1 MTGDHVGRWNQSFL
15 EEPRDYRFGHHA
27 GADEG
32 DAHVGQGIRVG
43 ERVVLSRVGEIGHVH
58 PPLVALCHHCTEGS
72 RTATH
77 RRRPRTTYV
86 RKRVTVPNRLAAE
99 TSPYLLQHAENPVDW
114 YPWGEE
120 ALARAREEDKPIL
133 VSVGYSA
140 CHWCHVMEH
149 ESFEN
154 EEIAA
159 TMNDLFVNIK
169 VDREERPDLDSLY
182 MSAVQSMTGH
192 GGWPLNVF
200 LTPDGTPFYGGT
212 YFLPD
217 DRMGMPGF
225 PKVLEAV
232 SSAFQERREEVEEN
246 AQQIRDLLRR
256 ATQALP
262 KPGDLTPEVLT
273 EAAEQLAQ
281 SFDARNGGFGGAPK
295 FPQPAALE
303 FLLRQDKRGG
313 GQREAIMV
321 QRTLDRM
328 ASGGIYDHIGGGFHR
343 YAVDAVWLVPHFEKM
358 LYDNAQL
365 ASAYLAGFQAYGDDR
380 YRRVAEETLDF
391 VARELTHP
399 EGGFFATLDADTAG
413 HEGLFYTWTSDELD
427 EARGEQDT
435 PIATLWFNV
444 EPGGNFEGR
453 TVLATPRTPADVADR
468 LGIAESVL
476 IESLGRIKGRLL
488 EVREHRERPG
498 RDEKVITSW
507 NGLMLRAFA
516 DGSRILDRHD
526 SRDIAVR
533 NAEFVLEHLQRDG
546 RLLRSWKAGDARIGG
561 FLEDY
566 AFFIDGLLALY
577 RATLEIR
584 WLDEAIRLADL
595 VVAEFSDPDGPGF
608 YDTNSSHETPVAR
621 PRDLQDGAIPSGNS
635 VAADVLL
642 RLGAMTGNDDYSGRA
657 SELLRTMTSTMRE
670 HPLATGRYLGA
681 ADFYL
686 GPVKEVALA
695 GERDSSEL
703 QALLDAIYDRFEPNV
718 IAGYVDPNRGD
729 LTDRLPFLQDRP
741 PRDGQAT
748 AYICEHFACLPPVH
762 EPDALMRQLTEGT
775 GISWRDF

>member
-1 MTGDHVGRWNQSFL
+1 VS
-15 EEPRDYRFGHHA
+15 
-27 GADEG
+27 
-32 DAHVGQGIRVG
+32 
-43 ERVVLSRVGEIGHVH
+43 
-58 PPLVALCHHCTEGS
+58 
-72 RTATH
+72 
-77 RRRPRTTYV
+77 
-86 RKRVTVPNRLAAE
+86 NRLAAE

-120 ALARAREEDKPIL
+120 ALAKARKEDKPIL

-154 EEIAA
+154 AEIAA

-212 YFLPD
+212 YFPPD

-232 SSAFQERREEVEEN
+232 ASAFRERREEVEEN
-246 AQQIRDLLRR
+246 AQQIRELLRR
-256 ATQALP
+256 ATKELP
-262 KPGDLTPEVLT
+262 KPDELTPEVLA
-273 EAAEQLAQ
+273 EASEQLGQ

-328 ASGGIYDHIGGGFHR
+328 ASGGIYDQIGGGFHR

-365 ASAYLAGFQAYGDDR
+365 ASVYLAGYQAYDDDR
-380 YRRVAEETLDF
+380 YRQVAEETLDF
-391 VARELTHP
+391 VKRELTDP
-399 EGGFFATLDADTAG
+399 DGGFYATLDADTAG
-413 HEGLFYTWTSDELD
+413 HEGLFYTWTAAELD
-427 EARGEQDT
+427 EVLGEDAAVAR
-435 PIATLWFNV
+435 LWFNV
-444 EPGGNFEGR
+444 EPDGNFEGR
-453 TVLATPRTPADVADR
+453 TVLATPRTAADVADR
-468 LGIAESVL
+468 LGIIETALTESVT
-476 IESLGRIKGRLL
+476 RIKRRLL
-488 EVREHRERPG
+488 EVREERERPG
-498 RDEKVITSW
+498 RDEKVITGW

-516 DGSRILDRHD
+516 DGSRILE
-526 SRDIAVR
+526 RDDFREVAVR
-533 NAEFVLEHLQRDG
+533 NAEFVLKRLQRDG
-546 RLLRSWKAGDARIGG
+546 RLLRSWKDGDARIGG

-577 RATLEIR
+577 RATLDAR
-584 WLDEAIRLADL
+584 WLDEAIRLANL
-595 VVAEFSDPDGPGF
+595 MVAEFGDPDGPGF
-608 YDTNSSHETPVAR
+608 YDTSSSHETPVAR
-621 PRDLQDGAIPSGNS
+621 PRDLHDGATPAGNS

-657 SELLRTMTSTMRE
+657 SELLRTMASTMRE
-670 HPLATGRYLGA
+670 HPLATGRYLSA

-695 GERDSSEL
+695 GDRDSPEL
-703 QALLDAIYDRFEPNV
+703 KALVDALYDGFQPNV
-718 IAGYVDPNRGD
+718 IAGYVDQDRGD
-729 LTDRLPFLQDRP
+729 LAERLPFLQDRP
-741 PRDGQAT
+741 PREGRAT
-748 AYICEHFACLPPVH
+748 AYVCEHFACLPPVH
-762 EPDALMRQLTEGT
+762 DPEALLRQLAEGT

>member
-1 MTGDHVGRWNQSFL
+1 MS
-15 EEPRDYRFGHHA
+15 
-27 GADEG
+27 
-32 DAHVGQGIRVG
+32 
-43 ERVVLSRVGEIGHVH
+43 
-58 PPLVALCHHCTEGS
+58 
-72 RTATH
+72 
-77 RRRPRTTYV
+77 
-86 RKRVTVPNRLAAE
+86 NRLAAE

-114 YPWGEE
+114 YPWGDE
-120 ALARAREEDKPIL
+120 ALAKAREEDKPIL

-154 EEIAA
+154 AEIAA

-212 YFLPD
+212 YFPPD

-232 SSAFQERREEVEEN
+232 ASAFRERREEVEEN

-256 ATQALP
+256 ATKELP
-262 KPGDLTPEVLT
+262 KPDELTPEVL
-273 EAAEQLAQ
+273 AVASEQLAR

-295 FPQPAALE
+295 FPQPAAVE

-313 GQREAIMV
+313 GQREAITV

-328 ASGGIYDHIGGGFHR
+328 ASGGIYDQIGGGFHR

-365 ASAYLAGFQAYGDDR
+365 ASVYLAGYQAYGDER
-380 YRRVAEETLDF
+380 YREVAEETLDF
-391 VARELTHP
+391 VKRELTDP
-399 EGGFFATLDADTAG
+399 DGGFYATLDADTGG
-413 HEGLFYTWTSDELD
+413 HEGLFYTWTTAELD
-427 EARGEQDT
+427 EVLGDDA
-435 PIATLWFNV
+435 AVAKLWFNV
-444 EPGGNFEGR
+444 EPEGNFEGR
-453 TVLATPRTPADVADR
+453 TVLAAPRTAADVADR
-468 LGIAESVL
+468 LGITETALTESVA
-476 IESLGRIKGRLL
+476 GIKRRLL
-488 EVREHRERPG
+488 ELREERERPG
-498 RDEKVITSW
+498 RDEKVITGW

-516 DGSRILDRHD
+516 DGSRVLE
-526 SRDIAVR
+526 RDDFREVAVR
-533 NAEFVLEHLQRDG
+533 NAEFVLERLQRDG
-546 RLLRSWKAGDARIGG
+546 RLLRSWKDGDARIGG

-577 RATLEIR
+577 RATLDAR
-584 WLDEAIRLADL
+584 WLDEAIRLTDLMVAD
-595 VVAEFSDPDGPGF
+595 FGDPDGPGF
-608 YDTNSSHETPVAR
+608 YDTSSSHETPVAR
-621 PRDLQDGAIPSGNS
+621 PRDLHDGATPSGNS

-657 SELLRTMTSTMRE
+657 SELLRTMASTMRE
-670 HPLATGRYLGA
+670 HPLATGRYLSA

-695 GERDSSEL
+695 GDRDSPEL
-703 QALLDAIYDRFEPNV
+703 QALVDALYDGFQPNV
-718 IAGYVDPNRGD
+718 IAGYVDQDRGD
-729 LTDRLPFLQDRP
+729 LAERLPFLQDRP
-741 PRDGQAT
+741 PREGRAT
-748 AYICEHFACLPPVH
+748 AYVCEHFACLPPVH
-762 EPDALMRQLTEGT
+762 DPEALLRQLTEGT
-775 GISWRDF
+775 GINWRDF

>member
-1 MTGDHVGRWNQSFL
+1 MS
-15 EEPRDYRFGHHA
+15 
-27 GADEG
+27 
-32 DAHVGQGIRVG
+32 
-43 ERVVLSRVGEIGHVH
+43 
-58 PPLVALCHHCTEGS
+58 
-72 RTATH
+72 
-77 RRRPRTTYV
+77 
-86 RKRVTVPNRLAAE
+86 NRLAAE

-114 YPWGEE
+114 YPWGDE
-120 ALARAREEDKPIL
+120 ALAKARKEDKPIL

-154 EEIAA
+154 AEIAA

-212 YFLPD
+212 YFPPD

-232 SSAFQERREEVEEN
+232 ASAFRERREEVEEN
-246 AQQIRDLLRR
+246 AQQIRELLRR
-256 ATQALP
+256 ATKELP
-262 KPGDLTPEVLT
+262 KPDELTPEVLA
-273 EAAEQLAQ
+273 EASEQLAQ

-303 FLLRQDKRGG
+303 FLLRQDRRGG

-328 ASGGIYDHIGGGFHR
+328 ASGGIYDQIGGGFHR

-365 ASAYLAGFQAYGDDR
+365 ASVYLAGYQAYDDDR
-380 YRRVAEETLDF
+380 YRQVAEETLDF
-391 VARELTHP
+391 VKRELTDP
-399 EGGFFATLDADTAG
+399 DGGFYATLDADTAR
-413 HEGLFYTWTSDELD
+413 HEGLFYTWTAAELD
-427 EARGEQDT
+427 EVLGED
-435 PIATLWFNV
+435 AAVAKLWFNV
-444 EPGGNFEGR
+444 EPDGNFEGR
-453 TVLATPRTPADVADR
+453 TVLATPRTAADVADR
-468 LGIAESVL
+468 LGITEIELTESVA
-476 IESLGRIKGRLL
+476 RIKRRLL
-488 EVREHRERPG
+488 EVRAGRERPG
-498 RDEKVITSW
+498 RDEKVITGW

-516 DGSRILDRHD
+516 DGSRILE
-526 SRDIAVR
+526 RDDFREVAVR
-533 NAEFVLEHLQRDG
+533 NADFVLERLQRDG
-546 RLLRSWKAGDARIGG
+546 RLLRSWKDGDARIGG

-577 RATLEIR
+577 RATLDAR

-595 VVAEFSDPDGPGF
+595 MAAEFGDPEGPGF
-608 YDTNSSHETPVAR
+608 YDTSSSHETPVAR
-621 PRDLQDGAIPSGNS
+621 PRDLHDGATPAGNS
-635 VAADVLL
+635 VAVDVLL

-657 SELLRTMTSTMRE
+657 SELLRTMASTMRE
-670 HPLATGRYLGA
+670 HPLATGRYLSA

-695 GERDSSEL
+695 GDRESPEL
-703 QALLDAIYDRFEPNV
+703 QALVDALYDGFQPNV
-718 IAGYVDPNRGD
+718 IAGYVDQDRGD
-729 LTDRLPFLQDRP
+729 LAERLPFLQDRP
-741 PRDGQAT
+741 PREGRAT
-748 AYICEHFACLPPVH
+748 AYVCEHFACLPPVH
-762 EPDALMRQLTEGT
+762 DPEALLRQLAEGT

>member
-1 MTGDHVGRWNQSFL
+1 VS
-15 EEPRDYRFGHHA
+15 
-27 GADEG
+27 
-32 DAHVGQGIRVG
+32 
-43 ERVVLSRVGEIGHVH
+43 
-58 PPLVALCHHCTEGS
+58 
-72 RTATH
+72 
-77 RRRPRTTYV
+77 
-86 RKRVTVPNRLAAE
+86 NRLATE

-114 YPWGEE
+114 YPWGDE
-120 ALARAREEDKPIL
+120 ALAKAREEDKPIL

-212 YFLPD
+212 YFPPD

-232 SSAFQERREEVEEN
+232 ASAFHERREEVEEN
-246 AQQIRDLLRR
+246 AHQIRELLRR
-256 ATQALP
+256 ATKELP
-262 KPGDLTPEVLT
+262 KPDELTPAILV
-273 EAAEQLAQ
+273 EASEQLGQ

-328 ASGGIYDHIGGGFHR
+328 AGGGIYDQVGGGFHR
-343 YAVDAVWLVPHFEKM
+343 YAVDAIWLVPHFEKM

-365 ASAYLAGFQAYGDDR
+365 ASVYLAGYQAYGDDR
-380 YRRVAEETLDF
+380 YRQVAEETLDF
-391 VARELTHP
+391 VARELTDP
-399 EGGFFATLDADTAG
+399 RGGFHATLDADTAG
-413 HEGLFYTWTSDELD
+413 HEGLFYTWTAQELD
-427 EARGEQDT
+427 EVLGAEDAG
-435 PIATLWFNV
+435 IAKRWFNV
-444 EPGGNFEGR
+444 EPEGNFEGR
-453 TVLATPRTPADVADR
+453 TVLATPRTAADVADR
-468 LGIAESVL
+468 LGIGEGALLESVA
-476 IESLGRIKGRLL
+476 RIKRRLL

-498 RDEKVITSW
+498 RDEKVITAW

-516 DGSRILDRHD
+516 DGSRILG
-526 SRDIAVR
+526 RDDFRDVAEN
-533 NAEFVLEHLQRDG
+533 NAEFVLEYLQHNG
-546 RLLRSWKAGDARIGG
+546 RLLRSWKDGNARIGG

-577 RATLEIR
+577 RSTLDAR
-584 WLDEAIRLADL
+584 WLDESIRLADL
-595 VVAEFSDPDGPGF
+595 MVADFGDPDGPGF
-608 YDTNSSHETPVAR
+608 YDTSASHETPVAR
-621 PRDLQDGAIPSGNS
+621 PRDLHDGATPSGNS

-642 RLGAMTGNDDYSGRA
+642 RLGAMTGNEDYSGRA
-657 SELLRTMTSTMRE
+657 SELLRTMASTMRE
-670 HPLATGRYLGA
+670 HPLAAGRYLGA
-681 ADFYL
+681 VDFYL

-695 GERDSSEL
+695 GDRESPEL
-703 QALLDAIYDRFEPNV
+703 QALLDALFGEFQPNV
-718 IAGYVDPNRGD
+718 IAGYVDEDRGD
-729 LTDRLPFLQDRP
+729 LAERLPFLQDRP
-741 PRDGQAT
+741 PREGRAT
-748 AYICEHFACLPPVH
+748 AYVCEHFACLPPVH
-762 EPDALMRQLTEGT
+762 DPEALLRQLAEGT